1 MDNKIN
7 ELTLNRKE
15 HYNELINYMPYKDK
29 VYWAKTKI
37 KEFLLHCME
46 LNKQNTLN
54 KIDEIT
60 VSFSGGKDSTV
71 LLDLVLK
78 VHEEIECD
86 IYLVP
91 AYAVEITFPST
102 IKFIKMLVIEYQKK
116 YKYLKNPLL
125 MNPKLPWHEILN
137 TKGYPIYSKQISV
150 LINRVK
156 HAKTK
161 NLLTR
166 WFFGIDIKNTNT
178 AKYKLSKHRIFL
190 LDDDLKINWPELTDN
205 QMKDY
210 FKKYNEYYFYSEKCC
225 DYVKGSLKHD
235 RRPSFIGVM
244 AEESEMRKKSWINS
258 GCNIFNSKSMKSRPL
273 SIWKTKDIWKY
284 IVDNKLMINPAY
296 GYDEET
302 SPDQQKLNFN
312 RLGCTS
318 CPYGSSIEAKKIE
331 YLTKK
336 NNIDINDNRLKNR
349 FEILKDLYP
358 TLYLSQ
364 VIHTGMYR
372 IIIDMGVKINND
384 EIYMKLFNLRQI
396 QIQEWY
402 SLNNFRNNILRLLAQ
417 IENYNDYK
425 NKGPAHTWSYSIVE
439 INQALTYFSI
449 DHKINLSEF
458 NKIRNK
464 IKNDFKKRLNSI

>member
-29 VYWAKTKI
+29 VFWAKTKI

-46 LNKQNTLN
+46 LNKQETLN
-54 KIDEIT
+54 KIDEVTI
-60 VSFSGGKDSTV
+60 SFSGGKDSTV

-78 VHEEIECD
+78 VHEEIACD
-86 IYLVP
+86 IFLVP

-102 IKFIKMLVIEYQKK
+102 FKFIKTLVLDYQSK

-125 MNPKLPWHEILN
+125 MNPKMPWHEILN

-190 LDDDLKINWPELTDN
+190 LDDNLKINWPEINDI
-205 QMKDY
+205 QIKDY

-258 GCNIFNSKSMKSRPL
+258 GCNIFNAKSMKSRPL
-273 SIWKTKDIWKY
+273 SIWKTNDIWKY
-284 IVDNKLMINPAY
+284 IADNKLMVNPAY
-296 GYDEET
+296 GYEPKISLDE
-302 SPDQQKLNFN
+302 QKLNFS

-331 YLTKK
+331 HLAKK
-336 NNIDINDNRLKNR
+336 QNIDKDDNRLKNR

-372 IIIDMGVKINND
+372 IIIDMGVKIKND
-384 EIYMKLFNLRQI
+384 PMYMYLYELRHEQI
-396 QIQEWY
+396 KEWY
-402 SLNNFRNNILRLLAQ
+402 SPNNLRKNILRLLAQ

-425 NKGPAHTWSYSIVE
+425 NKGSAYVWSYNIVE
-439 INQALTYFSI
+439 INQALDYFDI
-449 DHKINLSEF
+449 KEKISLTEF
-458 NKIRNK
+458 NKIREE
-464 IKNDFKKRLNSI
+464 IKLDFEKRIMV

>member
-29 VYWAKTKI
+29 VFWAKAKI

-60 VSFSGGKDSTV
+60 ISFSGGKDSTV

-125 MNPKLPWHEILN
+125 MNPRLPWHEILN

-190 LDDDLKINWPELTDN
+190 LDDDLKTNWPELIDN

-210 FKKYNEYYFYSEKCC
+210 FKKYNDYYFYSEKCC

-273 SIWKTKDIWKY
+273 SIWKTEDIWKY
-284 IVDNKLMINPAY
+284 IVENKLMINPAY

-372 IIIDMGVKINND
+372 IIIDMGVKIKND
-384 EIYMKLFNLRQI
+384 HMYMYLYNLRHDQI
-396 QIQEWY
+396 AQWY
-402 SLNNFRNNILRLLAQ
+402 SPDNFRKNILRLLAQ
-417 IENYNDYK
+417 IENHNDYK
-425 NKGPAHTWSYSIVE
+425 NKGLDYVWSYNIVE
-439 INQALTYFSI
+439 INQALDYFDI
-449 DHKINLSEF
+449 DKKINLTEF
-458 NKIRNK
+458 NQIRK
-464 IKNDFKKRLNSI
+464 EVKQDFQKRFIL